1 MRPIDQVFG
10 FIKIFVFITLCDV
23 ANISNIYIY
32 ITNISHITQSDK
44 DKNFDKTKD
53 LVNWSHKK
61 VTYDLPK
68 TSLHS

>member
-1 MRPIDQVFG
+1 MKKGQ
-10 FIKIFVFITLCDV
+10 
-23 ANISNIYIY
+23 NIGTKSAF
-32 ITNISHITQSDK
+32 TPTSISHITQSDK

-68 TSLHS
+68 TSFHS